1 MFELPVEATKLVVR
15 TLTVNS
21 HCLAHGIAAR
31 EAVAVPCRR
40 YGWSVIAGG
49 AVIVCRTRV
58 LACDALVSAGICH
71 ATCASHGTSAPS
83 TGDRGGSPTRA
94 DGVHPL
100 LFIHGCPRAG
110 KPGERQR
117 QADCQPVALPDHA
130 CQITSKRGR
139 GHASLLH
146 GKATNDRHHGLQ
158 CTGQGDLWG
167 KAHPR

>member
-58 LACDALVSAGICH
+58 LACGAFVSAGTCD
-71 ATCASHGTSAPS
+71 ATSASHGTSAPS
-83 TGDRGGSPTRA
+83 AGDRADSTWA

-100 LFIHGCPRAG
+100 LFVHRCPGAG
-110 KPGERQR
+110 ESGERQR
-117 QADCQPVALPDHA
+117 QTDY
-130 CQITSKRGR
+130 
-139 GHASLLH
+139 
-146 GKATNDRHHGLQ
+146 
-158 CTGQGDLWG
+158 
-167 KAHPR
+167 